1 MRSFDYVIKDENG
14 IHARPAGALVNL
26 AKAFDDEITI
36 SKDDKTADAKRLL
49 SIMGLCIKYDDK
61 ITVVAQGETEDKAAD
76 KLEEFF
82 IKNL

>member
-1 MRSFDYVIKDENG
+1 MKTFDYVITDKDG

-26 AKAFDDEITI
+26 AKAFDDEIII
-36 SKDDKTADAKRLL
+36 SKGDKQADAKRLL

-61 ITVVAQGETEDKAAD
+61 ITVTAMGDTEDKSIA

-82 IKNL
+82 GKNL

>member
-1 MRSFDYVIKDENG
+1 MKTFEYVITDTDG

-36 SKDDKTADAKRLL
+36 SKGEKQADAKRLL
-49 SIMGLCIKYDDK
+49 SIMGLCIRYDDK
-61 ITVVAQGETEDKAAD
+61 ITVTAQGETEDKSIS

-82 IKNL
+82 RNNL